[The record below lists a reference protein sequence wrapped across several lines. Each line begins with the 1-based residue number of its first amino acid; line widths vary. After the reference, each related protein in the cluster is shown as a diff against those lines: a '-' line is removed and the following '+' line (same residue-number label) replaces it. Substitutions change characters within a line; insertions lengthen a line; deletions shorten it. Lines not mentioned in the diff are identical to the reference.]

1 MSYSSYQDYNKFIK
15 CCKPMGVYG
24 GSSGS
29 SSGNSSG
36 PPGAPGQRG
45 EQGIPGLKG
54 CKGEPPSNSG
64 IWKYKH
70 KNSYPEQGH
79 LSLDS
84 DSIQAGELVVL
95 NIHKQI
101 VTIDNE
107 LINYTRWFT
116 ILENHIKNNGDASI
130 TVSENK
136 NVSHDPSND
145 LSCNTC
151 RDSDNPQ
158 NITQKFFHANILE
171 ITKEN
176 SDNTYQLKL
185 RVVAQHGLQN
195 TIFQECNHIVVS
207 YLLHGRDGFPGLPA
221 TNTNYWRYHNSI
233 NTGNPTAE
241 DSLGYLNINPGHPLD
256 DAEVTITVNSCGRTP
271 HIWGQE
277 FINYKNW
284 LGALLDHFEK
294 AKSTDIS
301 TNSAFITLNSNV
313 LYDHDTND
321 VTEIFKFVNGSLT
334 DISYA
339 ETTNGGTSGGIYTL
353 KIKVLSNNFHLDRQF
368 EQDETILLSYVLN
381 GFTINN
387 RKIDHTSTYQFYSY
401 LDGISTRLDYNK
413 NNKYL
418 YNSSWTPVPTNDL
431 SGNSVQFILP
441 VSHNSRHI
449 ASGGGFLQVN
459 ILPALELPTNHLQ
472 LSDSQ
477 NLAPLEITNNTV
489 GYIMPHDGFV
499 INYTVNDALY
509 TSNNDPDLQL
519 DTNDNFV
526 TQQFYIGVYD
536 LSGMEYTGELN
547 YNTADNSD
555 VIMSGSQNF
564 QHGGLINCP
573 HRALPFKKGN
583 YVVVFTCGQYES
595 NNQGQNIT
603 PPHFKKSIFTGPVSI
618 SLTVEFTSPQT

>member
-1 MSYSSYQDYNKFIK
+1 MAYSSYQDYNKFIK
-15 CCKPMGVYG
+15 CCKPTGLKG
-24 GSSGS
+24 DA
-29 SSGNSSG
+29 G
-36 PPGAPGQRG
+36 PPGQRG
-45 EQGIPGLKG
+45 ETGIPGLKG

-70 KNSYPEQGH
+70 NHPYPPQGH
-79 LSLDS
+79 LSIES
-84 DSIQAGELVVL
+84 DSILAGDLTYL

-101 VTIDNE
+101 VSVDNE
-107 LINYTRWFT
+107 HINYSRWFT

-130 TVSENK
+130 TLSENK
-136 NVSHDPSND
+136 NTHQMPSDD
-145 LSCNTC
+145 LDCNMC
-151 RDSDNPQ
+151 RDSDDPQ

-171 ITKEN
+171 ITKKN
-176 SDNTYQLKL
+176 SGNTYYLKL
-185 RVVAQHGLQN
+185 RVVAQHGLEG
-195 TIFQECNHIVVS
+195 TIFHECNHIVVS

-221 TNTNYWRYHNSI
+221 TNTNYWRYHNHI
-233 NTGNPTAE
+233 NTANPTAE
-241 DSLGYLNINPGHPLD
+241 DSLGYLNINTGHPLD
-256 DAEVTITVNSCGRTP
+256 DKEIIITVNSCGRTP

-284 LGALLDHFEK
+284 LGALLEHFEK

-321 VTEIFKFVNGSLT
+321 VTEIFKFVNGSLK
-334 DISYA
+334 DISYT
-339 ETTNGGTSGGIYTL
+339 ETTNGGTLGGIYTL

-387 RKIDHTSTYQFYSY
+387 KKIDHTATYQFYSY

-413 NNKYL
+413 DNKYL
-418 YNSSWTPVPTNDL
+418 YHSSWETSPPHDL

-441 VSHNSRHI
+441 VSKNSRHI
-449 ASGGGFLQVN
+449 GSGGGFLQIN
-459 ILPALELPTNHLQ
+459 ILPALELPTNHLD
-472 LSDSQ
+472 LSANQ
-477 NLAPLEITNNTV
+477 NLAPLEVTNNTV
-489 GYIMPHDGFV
+489 GYIMPHGGFI

-519 DTNDNFV
+519 DSADPNNHHI

-547 YNTADNSD
+547 YNTTDNSN

-564 QHGGLINCP
+564 QHGTLINHP
-573 HRALPFKKGN
+573 HKALPFKKGN

-595 NNQGQNIT
+595 DHQGQGSNHQ
-603 PPHFKKSIFTGPVSI
+603 PHFKKSIFTGPVSI